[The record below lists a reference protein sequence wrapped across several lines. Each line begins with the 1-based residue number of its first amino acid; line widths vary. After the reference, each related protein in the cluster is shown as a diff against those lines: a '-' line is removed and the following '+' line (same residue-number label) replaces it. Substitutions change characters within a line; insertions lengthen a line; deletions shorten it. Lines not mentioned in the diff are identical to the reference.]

1 MRGIFSGGPMFLYY
15 FGRKLHLLGFIRLGK
30 MVTFLNRIL
39 FATVVPC
46 SANIGRGTVLGYA
59 GLGVVIH
66 SASAIGERVH
76 ICQNVTI
83 GRNPQFEGVPVI
95 EDDVYIG
102 PGAVVSGK
110 IRIGRGARIGANA
123 VVLKDIP
130 AGAVAVGV
138 PARVLISKDV

>member
-1 MRGIFSGGPMFLYY
+1 MRGVFSGGPMLLYR
-15 FGRKLHLLGFIRLGK
+15 FGRKLHLLGFVRLGK
-30 MVTFLNRIL
+30 VVTFLNRIV

-46 SANIGRGTVLGYA
+46 SANIGRGTVVGYA

-66 SASAIGERVH
+66 SASVIGERVH

-83 GRNPQFEGVPVI
+83 GRNPEREGVPVI

-102 PGAVVSGK
+102 PGAVVSGNV
-110 IRIGRGARIGANA
+110 RIGRGARIGANA

-130 AGAVAVGV
+130 PGAVAVGV
-138 PARVLISKDV
+138 PARVLNAEE